1 MFDFLSGRDE
11 INRVVHPSIK
21 KLLPNKKAC
30 LLFLAI
36 DEELSIEKAY
46 KAKVSKDPHLLERS
60 LESFLE
66 TFPFN

>member
-1 MFDFLSGRDE
+1 MFDFLSGDKV
-11 INRVVHPSIK
+11 NKAVHPSIR
-21 KLLPNKKAC
+21 KLLPNKKSC

-36 DEELSIEKAY
+36 DEELTIEKSY
-46 KAKVSKDPHLLERS
+46 KTKVSKDPHLLERS